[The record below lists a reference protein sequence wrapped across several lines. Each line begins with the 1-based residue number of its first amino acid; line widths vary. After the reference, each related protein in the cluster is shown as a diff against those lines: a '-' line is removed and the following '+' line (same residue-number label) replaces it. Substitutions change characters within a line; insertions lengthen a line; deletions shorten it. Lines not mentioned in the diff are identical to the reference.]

1 MSTLVTDQGMLHF
14 EVFGRGQP
22 VILLHGWLGSWGIWQ
37 ETMAYLSRSYR
48 TYALDFWGFGES
60 GKKRT
65 SYAMQ
70 DFVQLVDQFME
81 YLGIDQAPLVG
92 HSMGGTVGLMV
103 ALQNPHRTNKVVVI
117 GSPIEGTSLAFPL
130 KMAGIRPVA
139 RLVYNAMWA
148 LKLGIRAA
156 APLIS
161 RDRRWPAMFNDDISR
176 TTLMSFMESIRSL
189 RQTDLRSFLSQIN
202 LPVMGMYGDRDIIVK
217 PDQWQHLAAKVPYV
231 RIERFRQA
239 GHFIM
244 LDETQRFIIS
254 LSDFLASKVYP
265 KRDLVEFPITT
276 STTLSMSA

>member
-22 VILLHGWLGSWGIWQ
+22 VILLHGWLGSWGVWQ
-37 ETMAYLSRSYR
+37 ETMAYLSRFYR
-48 TYALDFWGFGES
+48 TYALDFWGFGEA

-81 YLGIDQAPLVG
+81 CLGIDQAPLIG
-92 HSMGGTVGLMV
+92 HSMGGTVGLMF
-103 ALQNPHRTNKVVVI
+103 ALQYPHRTSKVVVI

-139 RLVYNAMWA
+139 RLVYNAMWV

-156 APLIS
+156 APFIS
-161 RDRRWPAMFNDDISR
+161 RDRRWPAMFNNDISR

-189 RQTDLRSFLSQIN
+189 RRTDLRSFLSQIN

-217 PDQWQHLAAKVPYV
+217 PNQWQHLAAEVPCV
-231 RIERFRQA
+231 CIERFRQA

-244 LDETQRFIIS
+244 LDETQQFIIS
-254 LSDFLASKVYP
+254 LSDFLASSVYP
-265 KRDLVEFPITT
+265 NRDIVEFPITT
-276 STTLSMSA
+276 PTTLSIGA